1 MEFIRRLFGKK
12 TAPPPDQASTAPLD
26 PSQVPYP
33 YFEELRRHITTG
45 TAQSVGVKR
54 KKNDD
59 SLLVIVGSAD
69 GDDEPPDFGLLC
81 VADGLGGQEH
91 GAAASS
97 ISVRTLA
104 SSLTRGAILDLL
116 ALEPEGQPGSMDD
129 LVRLAIQ
136 QANREVRSRA
146 EGGASTL
153 TIALVVGD
161 QVKIGH
167 VGDTRAYFITEDSI
181 QQLTRDHS
189 LVQELVDTG
198 TITEEE
204 ALTHPQRNV
213 LWNAMG
219 KAIDVKVDIAT
230 HTTPADGYL
239 ILCSDGLWSVVPD
252 EEIQET
258 TIQAGNPQQ
267 ACEDLV
273 AAANAAGGPDNV
285 TCVMVYFP
293 PLPSSAS

>member
-1 MEFIRRLFGKK
+1 MDFIRRLFGKK
-12 TAPPPDQASTAPLD
+12 TSPPPDQASTAPLD
-26 PSQVPYP
+26 PNQVPFP

-45 TAQSVGVKR
+45 TAQSIGVER

-59 SLLVIVGSAD
+59 SLLVIAGSAD

-91 GAAASS
+91 GAAASA

-116 ALEPEGQPGSMDD
+116 ELEPERQPGSTED
-129 LVRLAIQ
+129 LVRLAMQ
-136 QANREVRSRA
+136 RANREVRSRA

-161 QVKIGH
+161 QVTIGH
-167 VGDTRAYFITEDSI
+167 VGDSRAYFITEDNI

-204 ALTHPQRNV
+204 AATHPQRNV

-219 KAIDVKVDIAT
+219 KAIDVKVDVAT
-230 HTTPADGYL
+230 HSIPRDGYL
-239 ILCSDGLWSVVPD
+239 MLCSDGLWGVVPD
-252 EEIQET
+252 EEIQG
-258 TIQAGNPQQ
+258 TILQAGNPQQ
-267 ACEDLV
+267 ASEALV
-273 AAANAAGGPDNV
+273 AAANAAGGPDNI
-285 TCVMVYFP
+285 TCVTAYFP
-293 PLPSSAS
+293 VQPSTAS

>member
-12 TAPPPDQASTAPLD
+12 TTPPPDQASTAPLD
-26 PSQVPYP
+26 PNKVPFP

-45 TAQSVGVKR
+45 TAQSIGVER

-91 GAAASS
+91 GAAASA
-97 ISVRTLA
+97 ISVRMLA

-116 ALEPEGQPGSMDD
+116 ALEPERQPGSTED
-129 LVRLAIQ
+129 LVRLSMQ

-161 QVKIGH
+161 QVTIGH
-167 VGDTRAYFITEDSI
+167 VGDTRAYLITEDNI

-219 KAIDVKVDIAT
+219 KAIDVKVDVAT
-230 HTTPADGYL
+230 HSTPLDGYL
-239 ILCSDGLWSVVPD
+239 MLCSDGLWGVIPD

-258 TIQAGNPQQ
+258 ILRAGNPQQ
-267 ACEDLV
+267 ACEALV

-285 TCVMVYFP
+285 TCVTVYFP
-293 PLPSSAS
+293 VQPSTES

>member
-1 MEFIRRLFGKK
+1 MNFIRRLFGKK
-12 TAPPPDQASTAPLD
+12 TTPPPDQASTAPLD
-26 PSQVPYP
+26 PNKVPFP

-45 TAQSVGVKR
+45 TAQSIGVER

-91 GAAASS
+91 GAAASA
-97 ISVRTLA
+97 ISVRMLA

-116 ALEPEGQPGSMDD
+116 ALEPERQPGSTED
-129 LVRLAIQ
+129 LVRLSMQ

-161 QVKIGH
+161 QVTIGH
-167 VGDTRAYFITEDSI
+167 VGDTRAYLITEDNI

-219 KAIDVKVDIAT
+219 KAIDVKVDVAT
-230 HTTPADGYL
+230 HSTPLDGYL
-239 ILCSDGLWSVVPD
+239 MLCSDGLWNVIPD

-258 TIQAGNPQQ
+258 ILRTGNPQQ
-267 ACEDLV
+267 ACEALV

-285 TCVMVYFP
+285 TCVTVYFP
-293 PLPSSAS
+293 AQPSTAS

>member
-1 MEFIRRLFGKK
+1 MDFIRRLFGKK
-12 TAPPPDQASTAPLD
+12 TSPPPDQASTAPLD
-26 PSQVPYP
+26 PNKVPFP
-33 YFEELRRHITTG
+33 YFEELRRHIATG
-45 TAQSVGVKR
+45 TAQSIGVER

-59 SLLVIVGSAD
+59 SLLVIAGSAD

-91 GAAASS
+91 GAAASA

-116 ALEPEGQPGSMDD
+116 ELEPERQPGSTED
-129 LVRLAIQ
+129 LVRLAMQ
-136 QANREVRSRA
+136 RANREVRSRA

-161 QVKIGH
+161 QVTIGH
-167 VGDTRAYFITEDSI
+167 VGDSRAYFITEDNI

-204 ALTHPQRNV
+204 AATHPQRNV

-219 KAIDVKVDIAT
+219 KAIDVKVDVAT
-230 HTTPADGYL
+230 HSIPRDGYL
-239 ILCSDGLWSVVPD
+239 MLCSDGLWGVVPD
-252 EEIQET
+252 DEIQG
-258 TIQAGNPQQ
+258 TILQAGNPQQ
-267 ACEDLV
+267 ASEALV
-273 AAANAAGGPDNV
+273 AAANAAGGPDNI
-285 TCVMVYFP
+285 TCVTAYFP
-293 PLPSSAS
+293 VQPSTAS